1 MLNIELSQC
10 LKGPRNS
17 FWWGM
22 LQMHPSHDG
31 VDWPVVGESLH
42 IPQRVD
48 YSSVSAAER
57 DHDPLSALE
66 EERLVVGHRVRY
78 GSAFV
83 LEVWSANILEVVAT
97 GHLSGDPD
105 AGVNLYGVFGGD
117 KPGDGV
123 GQGALR
129 GRRNTDASRRF
140 GLFTCEPRDERRR
153 MSEDSRV
160 RRELQSLG
168 ESAGVVVMS
177 VAQHNRICAWQIRA

>member
-10 LKGPRNS
+10 LKGPRHS
-17 FWWGM
+17 FCWGM

-48 YSSVSAAER
+48 YSSMSATQH
-57 DHDPLSALE
+57 DHNSFSGLE
-66 EERLVVGHRVRY
+66 EEGLVVGQRVRY

-83 LEVWSANILEVVAT
+83 PVVRPAHILEIVNT
-97 GHLSGDPD
+97 GHLSSNPDPRID
-105 AGVNLYGVFGGD
+105 LGSFFRVD
-117 KPGDGV
+117 KLTANID
-123 GQGALR
+123 QGALG

-153 MSEDSRV
+153 VSEDSRV

-168 ESAGVVVMS
+168 ESAGVVVVS
-177 VAQHNRICAWQIRA
+177 VAQHNRMCSWQIHA